1 MAIAPTSPIG
11 TTLSVSAAAPAT
23 YNEAGYEAL
32 SWTEVQGIQSIGEI
46 GDRSERISVDLLDT
60 GRRVYANGV
69 KDFAPFPVQMIPS
82 STDAGQVIVVA
93 GNNTDTLHSF
103 MVSYPD
109 GDELYVTGR
118 IADLVDNALDPN
130 AVRGQS
136 FEIRPSAEQVRGT

>member
-1 MAIAPTSPIG
+1 
-11 TTLSVSAAAPAT
+11 
-23 YNEAGYEAL
+23 
-32 SWTEVQGIQSIGEI
+32 
-46 GDRSERISVDLLDT
+46 
-60 GRRVYANGV
+60 
-69 KDFAPFPVQMIPS
+69 MIPS